1 MRMRTWTAATLVAL
15 AGGAPLGAQTPPPDA
30 NQMQAPAEQSG
41 GSHSAPGETGAE
53 PQGTG
58 EFVDE
63 AVKDSE
69 KAQQEDRKKVDGMV
83 EDSVKEADEAPSGVE
98 LVKPPPPPP

>member
-1 MRMRTWTAATLVAL
+1 MRMGTRTAALLLAL
-15 AGGAPLGAQTPPPDA
+15 AGSAPLAAQTAPPDA
-30 NQMQAPAEQSG
+30 NQMQVPPEQSG

-58 EFVDE
+58 EFVDD

-69 KAQQEDRKKVDGMV
+69 KAQQEDRKKVDDMV
-83 EDSVKEADEAPSGVE
+83 EESVKEADEAPSGVE
-98 LVKPPPPPP
+98 VVKPPPPPP